1 MIESKEFIILILN
14 LILILILI
22 EFLNCEYS
30 LNKNIKIFDKSV
42 FPTCINTS
50 I

>member
-1 MIESKEFIILILN
+1 MIESKELIILILN
-14 LILILILI
+14 LILILI

-30 LNKNIKIFDKSV
+30 LNKNITIFDKSV